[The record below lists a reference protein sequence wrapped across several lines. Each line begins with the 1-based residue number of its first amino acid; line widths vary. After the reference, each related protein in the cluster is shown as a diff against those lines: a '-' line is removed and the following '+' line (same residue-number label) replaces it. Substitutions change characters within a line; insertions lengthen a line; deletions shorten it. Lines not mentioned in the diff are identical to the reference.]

1 MLASITLYSVVLF
14 IHVAAIIVAFGVTF
28 AYPVMTPFVTR
39 TDPRA
44 LPVLHRAQALV
55 GKTII
60 SFGMLVALLAG
71 AYLATDADVWSE
83 IWVSIPLLI
92 LIVLGALGGMFFGPQ
107 ETKAAELAERDI
119 AASTGETVQLS
130 AEYQAVA
137 GRIATVGAIASLL
150 VLVAAFLMVV
160 KPG

>member
-1 MLASITLYSVVLF
+1 MLATITLYSVVLF

-28 AYPVMTPFVTR
+28 AYPVMTPFITR

-44 LPVLHRAQALV
+44 LPALHRAQALV
-55 GKTII
+55 GKTVI

-83 IWVSIPLLI
+83 IWVSVPLLI
-92 LIVLGALGGMFFGPQ
+92 LIVLGGLGGAFFGPQ

-119 AASTGETVQLS
+119 AASTGDTVALS

-137 GRIATVGAIASLL
+137 GRIATVGAVASLL
-150 VLVAAFLMVV
+150 VLVAVFFMVV